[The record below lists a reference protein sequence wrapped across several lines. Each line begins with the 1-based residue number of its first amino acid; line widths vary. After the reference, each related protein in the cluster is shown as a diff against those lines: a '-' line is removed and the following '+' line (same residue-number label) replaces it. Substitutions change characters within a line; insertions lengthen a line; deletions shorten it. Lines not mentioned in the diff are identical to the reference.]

1 MESPAP
7 PKRLVYRRHGRWLLA
22 DRKLWIGPPVNG
34 WRWVNDGSRREQG
47 AGHDSVKWTVWLV
60 DAVVRHQ
67 KALPGYRL
75 RFRPSGQ
82 LRSSRNLVK
91 LPCGRCGHE
100 SALVGESERRFEG
113 LFRAS
118 DQRERGNHASR
129 FLTRQTICSAF
140 YKSLHICLKATG
152 WSLKAPQVLGFRH
165 AHAIRGF
172 APSRAVPCR
181 PDPGS
186 NSVERRRSDRSSTG
200 RCCWPA

>member
-22 DRKLWIGPPVNG
+22 DPGLCLKPHVT
-34 WRWVNDGSRREQG
+34 WVATGERCARGESRRPDMRLSGGQSG
-47 AGHDSVKWTVWLV
+47 LQWRCASPS
-60 DAVVRHQ
+60 
-67 KALPGYRL
+67 ALPGYRL

-186 NSVERRRSDRSSTG
+186 NSVERRRSDRPSTG